1 LERFQRISPTAGS
14 LVQDM
19 KAALKVAINMMELHM
34 IPVIV
39 MMELA
44 FDAPTIMKPPP
55 AGPPPLTDL
64 PSTKKQV
71 KIYFLSLS
79 LKQANRQCFYCNMK

>member
-1 LERFQRISPTAGS
+1 
-14 LVQDM
+14 M
-19 KAALKVAINMMELHM
+19 KAALKVALNKVDIHM
-34 IPVIV
+34 ILVIGIA
-39 MMELA
+39 ELA
-44 FDAPTIMKPPP
+44 FDALTVMKQPPG
-55 AGPPPLTDL
+55 GPPPLTDP

>member
-1 LERFQRISPTAGS
+1 
-14 LVQDM
+14 V
-19 KAALKVAINMMELHM
+19 KAALKVALNTTDIRQIL
-34 IPVIV
+34 VIV

-44 FDAPTIMKPPP
+44 FDAPTVMKQPPG
-55 AGPPPLTDL
+55 GPPPLTDP